1 MKKIVLFLFVII
13 YLSSILLVAQ
23 NLNTRITI
31 QKNLDF
37 QTALKII
44 ENFSLAEENKNI
56 INMSSFTG
64 NVPIQINQL
73 PWKDALQLMINTL
86 NLELQEN
93 PGVYIISDKV
103 VTRQSSEYSV
113 DDKMIRISATFFR
126 ADKSFLNSMGID
138 WSTLVDG
145 EVQAQ
150 IDFKAAGQV
159 ADDLF
164 SASAAHQFSE
174 GSTVIEVNT
183 LLKTLEANQK
193 GSVIARP
200 SITVLNGKEGHIQV
214 GQDFSVKT
222 TDEAGNISDQFFSTG
237 IILTVTPTLIKEDD
251 FELIFLEASVE
262 KSNATPGQISTIINK
277 NETRTDV
284 LMFHGEETVMAGLV
298 DVEYTKQ
305 RTGIPFL
312 KDLPWWF
319 LGLKYLFGYERFEQN
334 NREMVVI
341 LKTEIVEPARER
353 IKRKEELKEQFKR
366 LKQDFDNIGEKLDE
380 KPEEFKIKDLRD

>member
-1 MKKIVLFLFVII
+1 MKKIII
-13 YLSSILLVAQ
+13 IILLITILNSLQLIAQ
-23 NLNTRITI
+23 TISTRITI

-44 ENFSLAEENKNI
+44 EDISLSEENKNI
-56 INMSSFTG
+56 INMSSFSG
-64 NVPIQINQL
+64 VVPIQINQI

-86 NLELQEN
+86 NLDLQEK
-93 PGVYIISDKV
+93 PGVYIVIDKSIV
-103 VTRQSSEYSV
+103 RQSSEYNIH
-113 DDKMIRISATFFR
+113 DKMIKISATFFR
-126 ADKSFLNSMGID
+126 ADKNFLNSMGID

-145 EVQAQ
+145 EVSAQ
-150 IDFKAAGQV
+150 IDFNAAGKV

-164 SASAAHQFSE
+164 VAS
-174 GSTVIEVNT
+174 GSKRFTQGTTVIDVNA

-200 SITVLNGKEGHIQV
+200 TITVLNGKQGHIQV

-222 TDEAGNISDQFFSTG
+222 ADEAGNVSDQFFSTG
-237 IILTVTPTLIKEDD
+237 IILTVTPTLISEDD

-277 NETRTDV
+277 NQTRTDV
-284 LMFHGEETVMAGLV
+284 LMFHGEETVMAGLI

-319 LGLKYLFGYERFEQN
+319 FGLKYLFGYERFEQN

-341 LKTEIVEPARER
+341 LKAEIVEPARQR
-353 IKRKEELKEQFKR
+353 MKQKESLRSQFQKLR
-366 LKQDFDNIGEKLDE
+366 DDFNEVSETIDE
-380 KPEEFKIKDLRD
+380 KPKEFKIRDLRN